1 MDLRKKTN
9 NARGIAEKSTSFAQ
23 ESRTMTLV
31 RVLKVFQAVR
41 RRTRVILDAYFRPL
55 VHEYISQG

>member
-31 RVLKVFQAVR
+31 RVLKVFQAVKC
-41 RRTRVILDAYFRPL
+41 RTRISKDEVLGPL
-55 VHEYISQG
+55 GHEDLG